1 MTAAS
6 PEPRRRT
13 GSSARA
19 PLVSVVIELYTR
31 TVTGRTPVEA
41 SVQEQIDRRG
51 SLTEDEVEYLFV
63 GPQAIDTQGWG
74 RNVAS
79 IAVPEDGYYAYKN
92 AGALHARGKYI
103 AFWDSDCRPS
113 SDYLARSVNILESFP
128 ELSGVTGA
136 TYYDGRTWLTTVNTI
151 LTWGHTLRLQ
161 DRQFLPEGT
170 IAIAHNLM
178 IRSDAFPARPF
189 GDHVARFGGDLA
201 LTEHAVRTGAPLLF
215 DPGLVIWHED
225 ISFSITALLEQH
237 LREHFRFAPARAP
250 LSKARF
256 WLLALRSVAVITA
269 SRWRRLR
276 RLAGYC
282 GLTRGQAA
290 AVPLLFGYMLL
301 DGCAVL
307 TVATVP
313 RLRRR
318 WLSHQFGAEAEK
330 LLFLHPRGATMRGL
344 DDGDLPAR

>member
-1 MTAAS
+1 MLPYACMTAVS

-13 GSSARA
+13 RSSARA
-19 PLVSVVIELYTR
+19 PLVSVVIELYTITH
-31 TVTGRTPVEA
+31 TVTSRIPVEA
-41 SVQEQIDRRG
+41 RVRALIDRRG
-51 SLTEDEVEYLFV
+51 GLTEHEVEYLLV
-63 GPQAIDTQGWG
+63 GPQAIDTQEWG

-79 IAVPEDGYYAYKN
+79 IAVPDGGYYAYKN

-113 SDYLARSVNILESFP
+113 SDYLARAVNILESFP
-128 ELSGVTGA
+128 ELSGVTGT

-151 LTWGHTLRLQ
+151 LTWGHVIR
-161 DRQFLPEGT
+161 RERRFLPEGFS
-170 IAIAHNLM
+170 AIAHNVM

-189 GDHVARFGGDLA
+189 GDHVARFGGDYA
-201 LTEHAVRTGAPLLF
+201 IAEHAVRMGAPLLF
-215 DPGLVIWHED
+215 DPGLLVWHED

-237 LREHFRFAPARAP
+237 LRVHFRFAPARAP

-256 WLLALRSVAVITA
+256 WLLALRSVAVCTT
-269 SRWRRLR
+269 SRGRKLL
-276 RLAGYC
+276 RLAGYY
-282 GLTRGQAA
+282 GLTRGQVAA
-290 AVPLLFGYMLL
+290 AVPLLFGYLLL

-318 WLSHQFGAEAEK
+318 WLDHQFGAEAEK
-330 LLFLHPRGATMRGL
+330 RLFLRPRG
-344 DDGDLPAR
+344 